1 MVKAAEAAI
10 KATISGSLTKSWDNT
25 VHITKTSCL
34 KPSTNNGRIG
44 RSIKRAVRVSFSVG
58 RASLLKNPPGIFPAA

>member
-10 KATISGSLTKSWDNT
+10 KATISGSLIKSWDNT

-34 KPSTNNGRIG
+34 KPSTNKGRMG